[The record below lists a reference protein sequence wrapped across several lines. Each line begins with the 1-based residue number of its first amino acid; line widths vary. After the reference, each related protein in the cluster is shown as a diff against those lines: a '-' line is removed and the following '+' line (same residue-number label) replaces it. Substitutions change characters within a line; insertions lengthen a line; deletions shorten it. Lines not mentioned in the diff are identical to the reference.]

1 MASFVAG
8 VLLAPRLL
16 SQEVRTT
23 NGFNFDYNALEHLS
37 GTTGKGSYEI
47 KMIKEAEEKELV
59 DAWVSKF
66 WELQECPSCSG
77 KVLETGICEGC
88 EKIYLD

>member
-1 MASFVAG
+1 MNDVK
-8 VLLAPRLL
+8 
-16 SQEVRTT
+16 
-23 NGFNFDYNALEHLS
+23 FDYKALIKLS
-37 GTTGKGSYEI
+37 SITGKGSYEI
-47 KMIKEAEEKELV
+47 KMIKEADEKELV

-88 EKIYLD
+88 EKNYLD